1 MKKLSELYECNL
13 DIEIKDIKINSKEVE
28 KGDMFVCI
36 NGVNSDRHDFI
47 SDAIDKGASCL
58 MVSKDANYS
67 IPFIKVDDVNNEL
80 GVLSKKFYDNPTSKL
95 KTIGITGTDGKTTTA
110 SIIRNMLGNDKCGY
124 IGTNGVYCKKEKK
137 TQDNTTPEINTI
149 YKNLDNFVK
158 NDLKYVTMEISSEA
172 LFRNRTNT
180 LELDI
185 AIITNITEDHL
196 NVHESIE
203 NYISSKE
210 KIFSLL
216 KNDGVA
222 ILNSDDS
229 YYERLRKNINKRVLT
244 YGKSISSDLV
254 IIEIKEYDTGTIFSF
269 SYGDKIYK
277 VISPLVGEFN
287 VYNLSASIL
296 ALICLDFSVEEA
308 IEKVAMIDNVDGRC
322 EFIKYPLDYKIVI
335 DYAHTANALK
345 NILTYLNK
353 IKKSRIITVTGSAG
367 GREKEKRK
375 DMGNVVLSLSDFV
388 IFTMDDPRWE
398 NVEDIIDDMISDNKN
413 TNYTRISDREEAIK
427 YAIDL
432 AKKDDIILIAGKGKD
447 NYMAIEDRHVDYNDF
462 DVVMKYINNC

>member
-1 MKKLSELYECNL
+1 M
-13 DIEIKDIKINSKEVE
+13 
-28 KGDMFVCI
+28 
-36 NGVNSDRHDFI
+36 
-47 SDAIDKGASCL
+47 
-58 MVSKDANYS
+58 
-67 IPFIKVDDVNNEL
+67 
-80 GVLSKKFYDNPTSKL
+80 
-95 KTIGITGTDGKTTTA
+95 
-110 SIIRNMLGNDKCGY
+110 
-124 IGTNGVYCKKEKK
+124 
-137 TQDNTTPEINTI
+137 
-149 YKNLDNFVK
+149 
-158 NDLKYVTMEISSEA
+158 
-172 LFRNRTNT
+172 
-180 LELDI
+180 ELDI

-229 YYERLRKNINKRVLT
+229 HYERLRKNIKKRVLT

-287 VYNLSASIL
+287 VYNLSAAIL